1 MAEKIMDG
9 TGSGSKAR
17 VDRNRQLHVFA
28 VTEDEQKQS
37 TLKGNEYNINTGK
50 IDLTGTGESALLYFK
65 NDEDQDFVMTAIAVG
80 IGTRSPT
87 ITNFAEIAIYKN
99 PTGGDVITDANAVEM
114 KSNSNFGSNKTL
126 KDSTLAYKGKD
137 GGTLTGGDKHAIFF
151 GDEGRLYAPINVEL
165 TRGSSMGVT
174 IDLNTSGGGVTYCA
188 LIGYIRDKD
197 NDRG

>member
-50 IDLTGTGESALLYFK
+50 IALTGTGESAVLYFK
-65 NDEDQDFVMTAIAVG
+65 NDEDQDFVMTALAVG
-80 IGTRSPT
+80 IGTRSAT
-87 ITNFAEIAIYKN
+87 VTDFAEVVIYKN
-99 PTGGDVITDANAVEM
+99 PSGGDIITDASSVEM
-114 KSNSNFGSNKTL
+114 NSNSNFGSNKTL

-137 GGTLTGGDKHAIFF
+137 GGTLTGGDKHALFF
-151 GDEGRLYAPINVEL
+151 QGDGRLYATINVEL

-174 IDLNTSGGGVTYCA
+174 IDLNTSGGANIYCA
-188 LIGYIRDKD
+188 LIGYIRDAD